1 MVVIFAAVILGGLLA
16 GVVVEIF
23 RAHKRCADNVA
34 WLVVAN
40 INALLRQD
48 LEHLWGDD
56 RNDGLRELRCT
67 LEDAAK
73 RRPALERTLL
83 DRYNGLIGV
92 AIAFGE
98 KVHDAA
104 GNVDMRAVA
113 NRRAHVQSAL
123 VLGER
128 IEAALGGF
136 AELARDAERGDAP
149 PIAPEPRPKRRR
161 RPAAIAVLP
170 TAAIGSVAN

>member
-1 MVVIFAAVILGGLLA
+1 MVVALA
-16 GVVVEIF
+16 GMALGALLTAVVIEIH
-23 RAHKRCADNVA
+23 RAHRRCANSVA

-40 INALLRQD
+40 VNALLRAD

-56 RNDGLRELRCT
+56 RNDGLRELRLA
-67 LEDAAK
+67 LEDTA
-73 RRPALERTLL
+73 RRRSGAERTLL
-83 DRYNGLIGV
+83 ERYNGLIGI

-98 KVHDAA
+98 KMHDAA

-136 AELARDAERGDAP
+136 AELARDAERGDR
-149 PIAPEPRPKRRR
+149 PRSRRSRRR
-161 RPAAIAVLP
+161 SGAGVRRVHLAGPASGIAGV
-170 TAAIGSVAN
+170 V

>member
-1 MVVIFAAVILGGLLA
+1 MVVTFAAMVLGALLA
-16 GVVVEIF
+16 AVVIEIH
-23 RAHKRCADNVA
+23 RAHRRCADNVA

-56 RNDGLRELRCT
+56 RNDGLRELRLT
-67 LEDAAK
+67 LGDAAK

-104 GNVDMRAVA
+104 GNVDMRAVT
-113 NRRAHVQSAL
+113 NRRAHVQAAL
-123 VLGER
+123 ALGER

-136 AELARDAERGDAP
+136 GELARDARRGDAP
-149 PIAPEPRPKRRR
+149 AIGVESRPKRRR
-161 RPAAIAVLP
+161 RPAPVIALP
-170 TAAIGSVAN
+170 AAAIGGIAN